1 MHKFTSV
8 HGSTETYDTRRGNPT
23 YSARGPGV
31 IFSENFNL
39 APCPGPPPAF
49 ANPYRM
55 TSLRLPSRLSA
66 LGLALLLALAPT
78 LRATTVTLTDA
89 TVAQLQAA
97 MQAGAVSS
105 EKLTQLFLA
114 RIAAYEQAGPKLHAL
129 ITLNPKALDEARALD
144 AERQAGKTRGP
155 LHGIPILL
163 KDNIDTADL
172 PTTGGFYALR
182 DSLPPQDAEQTRR
195 LRAAGCV
202 ILAKSNL
209 SEFASGAAIS
219 TLGGQILNPHVLDR
233 TPSGSSGGTG
243 AGIAAGFAAF
253 GLGTDTGGS
262 IRGPSSA
269 NGIAGLKPTLGL
281 NGRGGIIPLALA
293 LDTVGPMARNVADLA
308 AALNVM
314 AGPDPRDPATA
325 ANVGKI
331 PADYTAALKPDALRG
346 ARLGLLRDFMKLD
359 AGVDAVTETA
369 LALLRRAGAT
379 IVEIKLPRFVL
390 GVNSG
395 LYLAIRDPE
404 FRYQINDYLATLP
417 RKDLPK
423 THDEIIAL
431 SEKITEPTKEGWVPN
446 KNRLDAYH
454 REKKAGTLTD
464 QPYRSALEDGR
475 KIVRENLTWFL
486 TQEKLDAFIVPTSA
500 RPPLPIKEANVT
512 TAPVG
517 NGTVAIL
524 ANVTGW
530 PDLIV
535 PAGFTADPVLP
546 VTLSF
551 IGPAFSEA
559 RLLALGYA
567 FEHLC
572 PARGLPVTTPILPGE
587 TITY

>member
-1 MHKFTSV
+1 MRLARFASL
-8 HGSTETYDTRRGNPT
+8 
-23 YSARGPGV
+23 SARV
-31 IFSENFNL
+31 
-39 APCPGPPPAF
+39 
-49 ANPYRM
+49 
-55 TSLRLPSRLSA
+55 
-66 LGLALLLALAPT
+66 LLLALALSAS
-78 LRATTVTLTDA
+78 LRATTVALTDA
-89 TVAQLQAA
+89 TVVQLQAA
-97 MQAGAVSS
+97 MTAGTITS

-114 RIAAYEQAGPKLHAL
+114 RIDAYEKAGPKLHAI
-129 ITLNPKALDEARALD
+129 ITLNPKALDDARALD
-144 AERQAGKTRGP
+144 AERKAGKIRGP

-182 DSLPPQDAEQTRR
+182 DSIPLQDAEQTRR
-195 LRAAGCV
+195 LRAAGC
-202 ILAKSNL
+202 IIIAKANL

-219 TLGGQILNPHVLDR
+219 TLGGQILNPHALDR

-243 AGIAAGFAAF
+243 AGIAAGFAVF

-262 IRGPSSA
+262 IRGPSSS

-281 NGRGGIIPLALA
+281 NGRGGIIPLSLA

-325 ANVGKI
+325 ANAGKI
-331 PADYTAALKPDALRG
+331 PADYTAGLKPDALRG
-346 ARLGLLRDFMKLD
+346 ARLGLLRDFMKED

-369 LALLRRAGAT
+369 VAILRHAGAT
-379 IVEIKLPRFVL
+379 VVEIKLPRFVI

-404 FRYQINDYLATLP
+404 FRYQINGYLATLP

-431 SEKITEPTKEGWVPN
+431 SEKITEPSKEGWVPN
-446 KNRLDAYH
+446 KNRLDAYR
-454 REKKAGTLTD
+454 REKKAGTLD
-464 QPYRSALEDGR
+464 DVPYLSALNDGR
-475 KIVRENLTWFL
+475 KIVRENLEWFIA
-486 TQEKLDAFIVPTSA
+486 QEKLDAFIVPTSPH
-500 RPPLPIKEANVT
+500 PPRTIKEADS
-512 TAPVG
+512 TAGIPPPSGSAAHLG
-517 NGTVAIL
+517 NL
-524 ANVTGW
+524 SGW

-535 PAGFTADPVLP
+535 PAGFTSDPVLP

-567 FEHLC
+567 FEQAM
-572 PARGLPVTTPILPGE
+572 PARALPITTPALADE

>member
-1 MHKFTSV
+1 MRF
-8 HGSTETYDTRRGNPT
+8 
-23 YSARGPGV
+23 A
-31 IFSENFNL
+31 
-39 APCPGPPPAF
+39 PPA
-49 ANPYRM
+49 R
-55 TSLRLPSRLSA
+55 
-66 LGLALLLALAPT
+66 LLLLVLT
-78 LRATTVTLTDA
+78 LTASLPAATVTLTDA
-89 TVAQLQAA
+89 TVVQLQAA
-97 MQAGAVSS
+97 MTAGTITS

-114 RIAAYEQAGPKLHAL
+114 RIDAYEKAGPKLHAI
-129 ITLNPKALDEARALD
+129 ITLNPRALDEARALD
-144 AERQAGKTRGP
+144 AERKAGKIRGP

-182 DSLPPQDAEQTRR
+182 DSIPPQDAEQTRR
-195 LRAAGCV
+195 LRVACCV
-202 ILAKSNL
+202 IIAKANL

-262 IRGPSSA
+262 IRGPSSS

-281 NGRGGIIPLALA
+281 NGRGGIIPLSLA
-293 LDTVGPMARNVADLA
+293 LDTVGPMARNVAGLA
-308 AALNVM
+308 PALNVM

-325 ANVGKI
+325 ANAGKI
-331 PADYTAALKPDALRG
+331 PADYTAGLRPDALRG
-346 ARLGLLRDFMKLD
+346 ARLGLLRDFMKID
-359 AGVDAVTETA
+359 SGVDAVMETA
-369 LALLRRAGAT
+369 VAILRRAGAT
-379 IVEIKLPRFVL
+379 VVEIKLPRFVL

-404 FRYQINDYLATLP
+404 FRAQIEGYLATLS

-446 KNRLDAYH
+446 KNRLEAYR
-454 REKKAGTLTD
+454 REKKAGTLD
-464 QPYRSALEDGR
+464 DKPYHSALEDGR
-475 KIVRENLTWFL
+475 KIVRENLEWIIAR
-486 TQEKLDAFIVPTSA
+486 EKLDAFIVPTSS
-500 RPPLPIKEANVT
+500 RPPRLIKEADAPPS
-512 TAPVG
+512 TATVNNGSAAHLG
-517 NGTVAIL
+517 NL
-524 ANVTGW
+524 SGW

-535 PAGFTADPVLP
+535 PAGFTSDPVLP
-546 VTLSF
+546 VALSF
-551 IGPAFSEA
+551 IGPAFSEP

-567 FEHLC
+567 FEQAM
-572 PARGLPVTTPILPGE
+572 PARMLPVTTPALAGE

>member
-1 MHKFTSV
+1 MRSLTSV
-8 HGSTETYDTRRGNPT
+8 
-23 YSARGPGV
+23 
-31 IFSENFNL
+31 
-39 APCPGPPPAF
+39 
-49 ANPYRM
+49 
-55 TSLRLPSRLSA
+55 RL
-66 LGLALLLALAPT
+66 LLLALALT
-78 LRATTVTLTDA
+78 ASLRATTVALTDA

-97 MQAGAVSS
+97 MTGGTITS

-114 RIAAYEQAGPKLHAL
+114 RIDAYEKAGPKLHAL
-129 ITLNPKALDEARALD
+129 ITLNPKALDDARALD
-144 AERQAGKTRGP
+144 AERQAGKSRGP

-182 DSLPPQDAEQTRR
+182 DSIPPQDAEQTRR

-202 ILAKSNL
+202 ILAKANL
-209 SEFASGAAIS
+209 SEFASGAALS

-262 IRGPSSA
+262 IRGPSSS

-281 NGRGGIIPLALA
+281 NGRGGIIPLSLA
-293 LDTVGPMARNVADLA
+293 LDTVGPMARHVADLA

-325 ANVGKI
+325 ANAGKI
-331 PADYTAALKPDALRG
+331 PADYTAGLKPDALRG

-359 AGVDAVTETA
+359 PGVDAVTETA
-369 LALLRRAGAT
+369 VAILRHAGAT
-379 IVEIKLPRFVL
+379 VVDIKLPRFVL

-404 FRYQINDYLATLP
+404 FRSQIETYLATLP

-446 KNRLDAYH
+446 KNRLEAYR
-454 REKKAGTLTD
+454 REKKAGTLD
-464 QPYRSALEDGR
+464 DKPYHSALEDGR
-475 KIVRENLTWFL
+475 KIVRENLEWMIA
-486 TQEKLDAFIVPTSA
+486 QEKLDAFIVPTSS
-500 RPPLPIKEANVT
+500 RPPRTIKEANAIPAG
-512 TAPVG
+512 TASG
-517 NGTVAIL
+517 NNGDAAHL
-524 ANVTGW
+524 GNLSGW
-530 PDLIV
+530 PDLVV
-535 PAGFTADPVLP
+535 PAGFTSDPLLP

-567 FEHLC
+567 FEQAL
-572 PARGLPVTTPILPGE
+572 PARQLPVTTPALAGE